1 MYTNTCCT
9 LYLKSLDYE
18 KVEINNAFITKR
30 TPFTLSKLGLS
41 YTESAMCMFEGQTSL
56 VFTPGKDFMVEG
68 KCDAVLSGLVGQAYT
83 DALKR
88 LISEKHA
95 MTIMEATY
103 LKYGTPR
110 MHHWELSCK

>member
-1 MYTNTCCT
+1 MYTNTYCT
-9 LYLKSLDYE
+9 LYLKSLNYE
-18 KVEINNAFITKR
+18 KVEINEAFITKR

-41 YTESAMCMFEGQTSL
+41 YTENAMCMFKGQTSL
-56 VFTPGKDFMVEG
+56 VFTPGKDFMIEG
-68 KCDAVLSGLVGQAYT
+68 KCDAVLSGLVGQEYT

-103 LKYGTPR
+103 LKYGSAR